1 MAERDVVEEILD
13 AGGEER
19 EAAKVGAA
27 PLAVDPI
34 AAAAALDAAKRD
46 ERVSERLSTYLET
59 QTRLTDRQARF
70 VGLDYE
76 ERAQSWKFEFSNLRL
91 RRFGLL
97 LKVSAQFFLM
107 CIVALFCAG
116 FVLVLS
122 DAFASRQV
130 VVEPFE
136 APPALAARGLSGKV
150 VAEGLL
156 DKLTQLQAATRSTAQ
171 KRNLSNAWTSEIR
184 IEAPGTGV
192 SVGEILDL
200 LKSRLGHDVHIEG
213 DLVQNPGDELALTV
227 RGGGGLPKTFVG
239 SDLGQL
245 DTEAAEYLYGQ
256 FEPGLYAQYLFQT
269 QRYADA
275 IAAIKAAYPEAS
287 ADDRPVLLNV
297 WANALENTGGSTA
310 AALDLYRRAIAIK
323 PDFWVGY
330 NNVMNAYWMLGDEEG
345 VWRTGRAMAR
355 AAGGRPGRAPELYY
369 QNVDYLTWNLATE
382 QRSLVADMKT
392 NLGGGSGVAV
402 DGPILADVDLRLHD
416 PSSAELELQ
425 TTPSDTHD
433 PAVPAM
439 THCVRGS
446 MAMTSGDAA
455 RAAGEME
462 AFAAAYADPAISSNY
477 PGYVCWLAPAEEMAG
492 HRDKADA
499 ALKAGGRYVD
509 CYRFRGD
516 ILDGRGD
523 WAQPWRSPGGL
534 CRCYRPGPGPARPA
548 TIRSAWPSPATA
560 I

>member
-1 MAERDVVEEILD
+1 M
-13 AGGEER
+13 
-19 EAAKVGAA
+19 
-27 PLAVDPI
+27 
-34 AAAAALDAAKRD
+34 
-46 ERVSERLSTYLET
+46 
-59 QTRLTDRQARF
+59 
-70 VGLDYE
+70 
-76 ERAQSWKFEFSNLRL
+76 
-91 RRFGLL
+91 
-97 LKVSAQFFLM
+97 
-107 CIVALFCAG
+107 
-116 FVLVLS
+116 
-122 DAFASRQV
+122 
-130 VVEPFE
+130 
-136 APPALAARGLSGKV
+136 
-150 VAEGLL
+150 
-156 DKLTQLQAATRSTAQ
+156 
-171 KRNLSNAWTSEIR
+171 
-184 IEAPGTGV
+184 

-213 DLVQNPGDELALTV
+213 DLVQNPDDQLALTV

-239 SDLGQL
+239 ADLGQL
-245 DTEAAEYLYGQ
+245 DSEAAEYLYGQ
-256 FEPGLYAQYLFQT
+256 FEPGLYAQYLFQA

-310 AALDLYRRAIAIK
+310 AAPTSIGEQSRSSPTSGLRRQQRDERLLDARRRGGRVADW
-323 PDFWVGY
+323 P
-330 NNVMNAYWMLGDEEG
+330 GDGE
-345 VWRTGRAMAR
+345 APP
-355 AAGGRPGRAPELYY
+355 AGGPAGHPGTSTIK
-369 QNVDYLTWNLATE
+369 NVDYLTWNLATE

-439 THCVRGS
+439 THFVRGE
-446 MAMTSGDAA
+446 MALTTGDAA
-455 RAAGEME
+455 RAAERDRRR
-462 AFAAAYADPAISSNY
+462 FAAAYADPAISSNY

-523 WAQPWRSPGGL
+523 WAGARAAYAAAIALVPDLPAGHYSLGLALARHGDLNGAEREFAAAHARGPNWADPLKAWGDVLVRQGRFSQALDLYNQSIPLAPAWTDLRRARDAAAKRS
-534 CRCYRPGPGPARPA
+534 
-548 TIRSAWPSPATA
+548 
-560 I
+560 